1 MYKPQMSSVNCSSN
15 GETTV
20 KKLHRLAVGA
30 NWVLRPTPF
39 LQATFIA
46 LALIAAGFVNSV
58 QTANAAPKPSPN
70 FLIIL
75 ADDCTYNDLP
85 VWGGKNARTPNIEKL
100 SDQGLTFDRAY
111 LCMSI
116 CQPCRSELYTGE
128 FPLRNGCAW
137 NHAASRPTTRSLPNY
152 LSERGY
158 RVGIAGKTDVTPKKA
173 FPFETVSG
181 FDNNC
186 VRNPTRPHD
195 LEGVREFINR
205 KSDEPFCLVVA
216 LVEPHVPWV
225 MGDASQ
231 YPPDKIDLPPN
242 IADTPRTRQD
252 FGRYLAEITYMDGQ
266 VGEILAALRNSGLDT
281 NTLVLFSSEQGS
293 QFPGNKWTCWD
304 TGLHTGLIAR
314 WPGKIPAGKRTDAL
328 VEYADIVPTLL
339 EIAGGNPSD
348 KEFKFDGKSFANV
361 LRGAQKSERSFA
373 YGIHNNLPEGPA
385 YPSRTITDGEWRY
398 IRNLTPDE
406 LYIQKYLMGSEKK
419 GELNNPYWAT
429 WLFTASAKP
438 ETYHLVKRYMS
449 RPAEELYH
457 TRDDRYE
464 MNNLADDPKFAGIKQ
479 RLSTE
484 LDRWLKS
491 QGDPG
496 AAMDTHKALQAARR
510 GNHLYFPP
518 Q

>member
-1 MYKPQMSSVNCSSN
+1 MNKEMSSTNCNSNSETIARRLQQGSSGGIRN
-15 GETTV
+15 VRRGT
-20 KKLHRLAVGA
+20 A
-30 NWVLRPTPF
+30 F
-39 LQATFIA
+39 LQSTFTA
-46 LALIAAGFVNSV
+46 LALLIVGVGVSSPTAKAADGR
-58 QTANAAPKPSPN
+58 SPN

-85 VWGGKNARTPNIEKL
+85 IYGGENAHTPNIEKL

-116 CQPCRSELYTGE
+116 CQPCRSELYSGE

-158 RVGIAGKTDVTPKKA
+158 RVGIAGKTDVTPRSA
-173 FPFETVSG
+173 FPFETVPG

-195 LEGVREFINR
+195 LNGVQEFISR
-205 KSDEPFCLVVA
+205 KSDEPFCLVVS

-231 YPPDKIDLPPN
+231 YPPEKIKLPPN
-242 IADTPRTRQD
+242 IADTRRTRED

-266 VGEILAALRNSGLDT
+266 VGEILETLKNSGLET

-314 WPGKIPAGKRTDAL
+314 WPGKIQSGKRTDAM
-328 VEYADIVPTLL
+328 VEYADVVPTLL
-339 EIAGGNPSD
+339 ELAGNIPSD
-348 KEFKFDGKSFANV
+348 KELKLDGKSFAGV
-361 LRGAQKSERSFA
+361 LRGETKSSRSFA

-385 YPSRTITDGEWRY
+385 YPSRTVTDGEWRY

-406 LYIQKYLMGSEKK
+406 IYIQKYLMGSENK

-429 WLFTASAKP
+429 WLFTSPNRPK
-438 ETYHLVKRYMS
+438 TYHLVKRYLS

-464 MNNLADDPKFAGIKQ
+464 MDNLAADPKFSEIKQ
-479 RLSTE
+479 RLSAE
-484 LDRWLKS
+484 LDRWLKT

-496 AAMDTHKALQAARR
+496 AAVDTQEALQAARH

-518 Q
+518 E